1 MLASIHSAGS
11 DKRAMCDIASE
22 QTANYACVAGEGSGA
37 SMLRGYP
44 VAQHP
49 TPVRPATDWFEVF
62 NCRMLDLPLFDERRV
77 NGQRERAP
85 IN

>member
-11 DKRAMCDIASE
+11 NKRANCDIASE
-22 QTANYACVAGEGSGA
+22 HAANYACAAGKGSGA
-37 SMLRGYP
+37 AMLRGYP

-49 TPVRPATDWFEVF
+49 TPVRPAADWFEVF
-62 NCRMLDLPLFDERRV
+62 NCRMLDLPLFDEGCV